1 MAWRGWPWAWMQG
14 WVGKKPGWG
23 RAAAD
28 THPAGE
34 RVAHLEQQLVLGY
47 PLHGLQQVGVQAQL
61 VV

>member
-1 MAWRGWPWAWMQG
+1 MQG